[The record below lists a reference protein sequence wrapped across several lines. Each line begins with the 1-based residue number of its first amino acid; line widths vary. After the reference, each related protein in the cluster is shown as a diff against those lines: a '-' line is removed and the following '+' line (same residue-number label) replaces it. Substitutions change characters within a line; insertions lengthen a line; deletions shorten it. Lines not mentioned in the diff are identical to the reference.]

1 MYTLVKDF
9 QDYQFVYF
17 WLENRKVVSPKLPTM
32 EHAKEW
38 FRDQHYSNY
47 EGKERRK
54 SKLDRRQ
61 NVRAL
66 YSTSEVLYSRII
78 PSSPGR
84 RCCDKNIKVDFDYSE
99 EKINKLKQIE

>member
-38 FRDQHYSNY
+38 FRDLHFGNY
-47 EGKERRK
+47 EGTERRK
-54 SKLDRRQ
+54 CKLDRRK
-61 NVRAL
+61 NVRAF
-66 YSTSEVLYSRII
+66 YSDSEIAYSRIV
-78 PSSPGR
+78 PSSRGR
-84 RCCDKNIKVDFDYSE
+84 RCCDKHIKVDLDYSE
-99 EKINKLKQIE
+99 AKISRLKTAE